1 MKLTNTALFQ
11 QKSFINGSFIDSDKK
26 LKVFNPSNL
35 ELIGYIP
42 DLTATDAQNAIN
54 FAAKS
59 FISWSRLTGKERA
72 KILQKWHDL
81 ILLNQEDLAIILTTE
96 QGKPLAESRGEIAYG
111 AAFIE
116 WFSEEAKRIS
126 GDVIS
131 APKADQKILTSIE
144 AIGVVG
150 AITPWNF
157 PSAMITR
164 KAAAAL
170 AAGCSIVIK
179 PSELTPFSA
188 IALGVLAKEAG
199 IPDGV
204 FNIITGDA
212 KTIGDEFC
220 NNKIIRKLS
229 FTGSTKIG
237 KLLNQQCAS
246 DLKRTSLEL
255 GGNAPFI
262 IFADANLD
270 KAVEGLIHS
279 KFRNSGQACTC
290 TNRVLVDVKI
300 HDQFLHKFI
309 KAAQKLK
316 CGDGF
321 DPSSNLGPLI
331 SDAALDKIER
341 LIENALGLGAKCELG
356 GQKLDRSASQL
367 SGKYFPAT
375 IISNATHEMDI
386 AKEEIFGPVA
396 AFYQFKTEAEA
407 ITLANQTDY
416 GLGSFLYTNDNNR
429 IWRVSREL
437 EYGMVAIN
445 ECSFATEVAPFGGI
459 KDSGFGREGSHLG
472 IEEFCQVKTLH
483 INFS

>member
-1 MKLTNTALFQ
+1 MKKTTIMKLTNKALFQ
-11 QKSFINGSFIDSDKK
+11 QKSFMNGEFIDSEKK
-26 LKVFNPSNL
+26 LAVFNPSTQ

-42 DLTATDAQNAIN
+42 DLESKDTRDVINA
-54 FAAKS
+54 AAKA
-59 FISWSRLTGKERA
+59 FVNWSKLTGKERA
-72 KILQKWHDL
+72 NILKKWHDL
-81 ILLNQEDLAIILTTE
+81 IIQNQEDLAIILTTE

-116 WFSEEAKRIS
+116 WFSEEAKRMA
-126 GDVIS
+126 GEVIS
-131 APKADQKILTSIE
+131 APKANQKIITNIE

-170 AAGCSIVIK
+170 AAGCSVVIK

-212 KTIGDEFC
+212 ATIGKELC
-220 NNKIIRKLS
+220 NNKQIRKLS
-229 FTGSTKIG
+229 FTGSTKVG
-237 KLLNQQCAS
+237 KILNEQCAS
-246 DLKRTSLEL
+246 DLKRMSLEL

-262 IFADANLD
+262 VFADADLD
-270 KAVEGLIHS
+270 KAVAGLIHS
-279 KFRNSGQACTC
+279 KFRNAGQACTC
-290 TNRVLVDVKI
+290 TNRVLIDAAIYDK
-300 HDQFLHKFI
+300 FFNKFI
-309 KAAQKLK
+309 AAARKLK
-316 CGDGF
+316 SSDGF

-331 SDAALDKIER
+331 SEAALDKIER
-341 LIENALGLGAKCELG
+341 LIANALKLGAKCELG
-356 GQKLDRSASQL
+356 GKILN
-367 SGKYFPAT
+367 KMYFPAT
-375 IISNATHEMDI
+375 IISHATHEMDI

-396 AFYQFKTEAEA
+396 VFYTFKTESEA
-407 ITLANQTDY
+407 IQLANQTDY
-416 GLGSFLYTNDNNR
+416 GLGSYLYTNDSNR
-429 IWRVSREL
+429 IWRVSNAL

-459 KDSGFGREGSHLG
+459 KHSGFGREGSHLG
-472 IEEFCQVKTLH
+472 IQEFCQIKTLH
-483 INFS
+483 FDFS

>member
-1 MKLTNTALFQ
+1 MKLKNRALFQ
-11 QKSFINGSFIDSDKK
+11 QKSFINGEFIDAERKIE
-26 LKVFNPSNL
+26 VFNPSTH
-35 ELIGYIP
+35 ELIGSVPELDVQECI
-42 DLTATDAQNAIN
+42 D
-54 FAAKS
+54 FAADA
-59 FISWSRLTGKERA
+59 FVTWSKLTGKERA
-72 KILQKWHDL
+72 IILQKWHDL
-81 ILLNQEDLAIILTTE
+81 IMLNQEDLAIILTTE
-96 QGKPLAESRGEIAYG
+96 QGKPIAEARGEIAYG
-111 AAFIE
+111 ASFIE
-116 WFSEEAKRIS
+116 WFSEEAKRIC

-170 AAGCSIVIK
+170 AAGCTIVIK

-204 FNIITGDA
+204 FNIVTGDA
-212 KTIGDEFC
+212 KKIGEALC
-220 NNKIIRKLS
+220 KHKKVRKLS

-237 KLLNQQCAS
+237 KLLNQQCAP
-246 DLKRTSLEL
+246 DLKRMSLEL

-262 IFADANLD
+262 VFADANLD
-270 KAVEGLIHS
+270 KAVAGFIHS
-279 KFRNSGQACTC
+279 KFRNAGQACTC
-290 TNRVLVDVKI
+290 TNRILVDEKI
-300 HDQFLHKFI
+300 HDQFLHKCI
-309 KAAQKLK
+309 EATKKLK
-316 CGDGF
+316 SGDGF

-331 SDAALDKIER
+331 SQAALDKIER
-341 LIENALGLGAKCELG
+341 LIANALTLGATCELG
-356 GQKLDRSASQL
+356 GQTLDHTSSPS
-367 SGKYFPAT
+367 SGTFFPAT

-396 AFYQFKTEAEA
+396 AFYSFKTEEEA
-407 ITLANQTDY
+407 IQLANQTDY

-429 IWRVSREL
+429 IWRVSRAL

-483 INFS
+483 IDFS